1 MQLPRRAYGRDKRV
15 SGHQGPILIIT
26 WLNLVLSYQS
36 MMIYNILVR
45 TYEMCSPSE
54 AWLCVM
60 QERHKL
66 LYEEQKKKAKK

>member
-1 MQLPRRAYGRDKRV
+1 MSNKKCPMDDQLSSRVGRTFGRDKRV
-15 SGHQGPILIIT
+15 SGHQGPIHIIT

-54 AWLCVM
+54 A
-60 QERHKL
+60 
-66 LYEEQKKKAKK
+66 